1 MKNRLA
7 DKLQSLF
14 LEERPKNPN
23 LSPKLKG
30 NILSYPLPI
39 NYFMKPNLAFIQ
51 KNKIDKQK
59 GRNNY
64 SFWELI
70 N

>member
-14 LEERPKNPN
+14 LEERPKSPN

-39 NYFMKPNLAFIQ
+39 NYFMQPHLAFIQ
-51 KNKIDKQK
+51 KNKIDKLK
-59 GRNNY
+59 GRKIY
-64 SFWELI
+64 SFWDLK
-70 N
+70 